1 MTTIQPQF
9 GSSWHVVQTHIN
21 AEAKA
26 VINLGRQGFDVYL
39 PRYLKRRSHARK
51 IDTVARPLFPRYL
64 FVAIDLA
71 TQRWRAIQS
80 TLGVS
85 HLVCWN
91 GRPASVEGCVIGA
104 LKAREDENGFITLVR
119 RHAFS
124 PGDKVRIIEGA
135 FIDSLALVEGVSDR
149 ERVAVLLDLLGR
161 KVRVTVAADLIAAA

>member
-1 MTTIQPQF
+1 MAAES
-9 GSSWHVVQTHIN
+9 GSSWHVVQTHAN

-26 VINLGRQGFDVYL
+26 AANLGRQGFAVYL
-39 PRYLKRRSHARK
+39 PRYLKQRSHARK
-51 IDTVARPLFPRYL
+51 IDTVPRPLFPRYL

-91 GRPASVEGCVIGA
+91 GTPASVENGVIGA
-104 LKAREDENGFITLVR
+104 LKAREDERGFIKLLR
-119 RHAFS
+119 RPAFS
-124 PGDKVRIIEGA
+124 PGDRVRIVDGA
-135 FIDSLALVEGVSDR
+135 FTDSLALVEGVSDR

-161 KVRVTVAADLIAAA
+161 KVRVVVGADLIAAA